1 MGKGYGQFCP
11 VAKAAEL
18 ICDRWTPLVLREL
31 MNGSRHFNELA
42 AGVPL
47 MSRSLLTQ
55 RLRAL
60 EDAKVIVSAP
70 KLGGRG
76 REYLLTPAGD
86 AIRPII
92 EKLGMWSLCWTD
104 GDIDPND
111 IDDAYLSYTLRRI
124 LRSTVVGHDRV
135 TLRIDFHGLKK
146 SRVARRSWWLL
157 VNADD
162 VDVCLKDP
170 GFEVTAV
177 ITADL
182 TTYIR
187 VYLGHLPLANALRSG
202 QMRLEGPADIV
213 RKLPRWL
220 LLDGS
225 IKQGLGID
233 HAAAKPAPTSQPVA
247 RLRTPAHETQTL
259 DAA

>member
-55 RLRAL
+55 RLRTL

-70 KLGGRG
+70 KPGGRG
-76 REYLLTPAGD
+76 REYLLTAAGD
-86 AIRPII
+86 AVRPII
-92 EKLGMWSLCWTD
+92 EKLGMWSLCWTGGEINPD
-104 GDIDPND
+104 D
-111 IDDAYLSYTLRRI
+111 IDDTYLSYTLRRI
-124 LRSTVVGHDRV
+124 LRSTVVGRDRV
-135 TLRIDFHGLKK
+135 VLRIDFHGLKK

-170 GFEVTAV
+170 GFEVAAV

-182 TTYIR
+182 TTYVR
-187 VYLGHLPLANALRSG
+187 VYLGYVPLANALRSG
-202 QMRLEGPADIV
+202 QMRLEGPAHIV
-213 RKLPRWL
+213 RKLPGWL

-225 IKQGLGID
+225 IRQGLGID
-233 HAAAKPAPTSQPVA
+233 HAAAAEPAAKAPPRQRSTP
-247 RLRTPAHETQTL
+247 LRDTASH
-259 DAA
+259 AGS